1 MELRVTQETASIN
14 EMVYDGAAEQSIEC
28 DFVLPDYLP
37 DIVRILKCSITP
49 RVISKTL
56 SGTSLSIEGT
66 AVAEVL
72 YVAPEEEPRCAV
84 YRCPFSKVVE
94 LGRVM
99 PDADVIVCPSVSYVN
114 CRAVSQR
121 RLDIRGAVVLK
132 IQAINRLSCELTGD
146 AQGAGIQLKKRVF
159 PISRLCSC
167 VQRDL
172 SIHEDI
178 ELPEGN
184 PPVFSILKVSTR
196 AQVSDCKLIAGKII
210 LKGELHLH
218 ILYLC
223 DKESKALCT
232 VDQMLPF
239 SQILDVDGVDEEC
252 TCDISLTV
260 ASCELI
266 PQQEFEENTT
276 LTLDCEISVLAK
288 VRREEEILSVCDVFS
303 TLYESSCEQKQ
314 IDFEHVVTRE
324 EETFTHKSELN
335 LPQAMESLCDSFCEM
350 KILST
355 QIAQGKA
362 TCRIQMDITMLA
374 YDAEH
379 NLLCIT
385 AKDEFDYERTLSN
398 TPMTLEYSPHLQLI
412 SSQATLEGE
421 SATVTVECCL
431 SGEAVTKV
439 RESVVTTISVDEEKP
454 KERDKDIALT
464 IYYADEGEQVWEI
477 AKRYN
482 TSVEQVMSEND
493 LAGDVVEKR
502 GMLLIPIVTE

>member
-14 EMVYDGAAEQSIEC
+14 ELVYDGAAEQSIEC

-66 AVAEVL
+66 AVAEIL
-72 YVAPEEEPRCAV
+72 YVAPEEEPRCAI

-99 PDADVIVCPSVSYVN
+99 PDADIVVCPSVSYVN

-132 IQAINRLSCELTGD
+132 IQAINRVSCELTGD

-159 PISRLCSC
+159 PVSRLCSC
-167 VQRDL
+167 VQKNL
-172 SIHEDI
+172 SVHEDI
-178 ELPEGN
+178 ELPQGN
-184 PPVFSILKVSTR
+184 PPVLSILKAVAH

-223 DKESKALCT
+223 DQENHTLCT
-232 VDQMLPF
+232 VEQMLPF

-252 TCDISLTV
+252 SCDISLSV
-260 ASCELI
+260 SSCELT
-266 PQQEFEENTT
+266 PQQEYEENTT
-276 LTLDCEISVLAK
+276 LTLECEICVLAK
-288 VRREEEILSVCDVFS
+288 VRREEEIISVCDVFS
-303 TLYESSCEQKQ
+303 TLYESSCEQRQ
-314 IDFEHVVTRE
+314 MEFEHLVTRE
-324 EETFTHKSELN
+324 ETSFTHKSELN
-335 LPQAMESLCDSFCEM
+335 LPQVMESLCDSFCEM

-355 QIAQGKA
+355 QITQGKA
-362 TCRIQMDITMLA
+362 SCRIQLDITMFA
-374 YDAEH
+374 YDTEH
-379 NLLCIT
+379 KLQCIT
-385 AKDEFDYERTLSN
+385 AKDEFDYEKNLSD
-398 TPMTLEYSPHLQLI
+398 TPMTLEYTPHLHLL
-412 SSQATLEGE
+412 SWKASMEGE
-421 SATVTVECCL
+421 SATFTVECSL
-431 SGEAVTKV
+431 GGEAVTKV
-439 RESVVTTISVDEEKP
+439 RESVVTSVCVDEEKP
-454 KERDKDIALT
+454 KGRDKDIALT

>member
-14 EMVYDGAAEQSIEC
+14 EMVYDGAVEQSLEC

-49 RVISKTL
+49 RIVSRTL

-94 LGRVM
+94 LARVA
-99 PDADVIVCPSVSYVN
+99 PDSDITITPSVSYVN

-132 IQAINRLSCELTGD
+132 IQAMNRVSCELTGD

-159 PISRLCSC
+159 PVSRLCAC
-167 VQRDL
+167 VQQEL

-178 ELPEGN
+178 ELPSGN
-184 PPVFSILKVSTR
+184 PPVLSILKTS
-196 AQVSDCKLIAGKII
+196 AHAAVSDCKLIAGKII

-218 ILYLC
+218 MLYLC
-223 DKESKALCT
+223 DQESKTLST
-232 VDQMLPF
+232 VEQMLPF
-239 SQILDVDGVDEEC
+239 SQILDVDGVDEDC
-252 TCDISLTV
+252 TCDIDLCV
-260 ASCELI
+260 CSCELM
-266 PQQEFEENTT
+266 PQQEYEENTT
-276 LTLDCEISVLAK
+276 LTLDCEICVTAK
-288 VRREEEILSVCDVFS
+288 VRREEEMMSVCDVFS
-303 TLYESSCEQKQ
+303 TLFESNCEQKQ
-314 IDFEHVVTRE
+314 MQFEHVVNRTQE
-324 EETFTHKSELN
+324 QFTHRSELD
-335 LPQAMESLCDSFCEM
+335 LPQEMASLCDSWCEM
-350 KILST
+350 KIGST
-355 QIAQGKA
+355 EITEGKA
-362 TCRIQMDITMLA
+362 ICRIQLDITMLA
-374 YDAEH
+374 YDTEH

-385 AKDEFDYERTLSN
+385 AKDEFDQETALSN
-398 TPMTLEYSPHLQLI
+398 TPMTLEYTPHLNLL
-412 SSQATLEGE
+412 SSGATLEGE
-421 SATVTVECCL
+421 HATFTVECEL
-431 SGEAVTKV
+431 FGEAVTRV
-439 RESVVTTISVDEEKP
+439 SESIVCNVSVDEEKP
-454 KERDKDIALT
+454 KVRDKDIALT
-464 IYYADEGEQVWEI
+464 IYYADAGEQVWEI